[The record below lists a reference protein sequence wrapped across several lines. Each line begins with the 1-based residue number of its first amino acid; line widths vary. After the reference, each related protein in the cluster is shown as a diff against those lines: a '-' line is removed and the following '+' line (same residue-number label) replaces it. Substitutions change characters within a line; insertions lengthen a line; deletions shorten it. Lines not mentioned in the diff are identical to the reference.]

1 MHRTVTD
8 LIRTR
13 ANLQAAARNGTVAV
27 IPDWMTSA
35 TLRALGLDHLRNPV
49 VITRTGLILAQ
60 PVARRPQ

>member
-13 ANLQAAARNGTVAV
+13 ASLQAAARAGTVAI
-27 IPDWMTSA
+27 IPDWMNST
-35 TLRALGLDHLRNPV
+35 TLHALGIDHLRNPV

-60 PVARRPQ
+60 PVTRRPQ